1 MPIIVLDNVS
11 YAYRVGE
18 GRAVRALRNV
28 SFSVEKGEFVAL
40 AGMNG
45 SGKSTLAKLLNGL
58 FVPTAGN
65 VLVDGLNTR
74 DEENTFEVRKKACL
88 LYTSPSPRD

>member
-28 SFSVEKGEFVAL
+28 SFSVEKGEL
-40 AGMNG
+40 
-45 SGKSTLAKLLNGL
+45 S
-58 FVPTAGN
+58 
-65 VLVDGLNTR
+65 R
-74 DEENTFEVRKKACL
+74 
-88 LYTSPSPRD
+88 SPA